1 MNALEQLLEFISR
14 LQDSNIDFTLHC
26 VRDAIMVAIVSPRT
40 YYEVEFFSDG
50 HIEVQAWGRQIQYR
64 ESASTKLPKSLRTRS
79 SGRCLKSDQ
88 SRYLHA
94 SA

>member
-14 LQDSNIDFTLHC
+14 LQDSNIHFTLHC

-50 HIEVQAWGRQIQYR
+50 HIEVQAWGPADPVQRVGLDEITQIIKDALLGPVPQ
-64 ESASTKLPKSLRTRS
+64 E
-79 SGRCLKSDQ
+79 
-88 SRYLHA
+88 
-94 SA
+94 